1 MYLIKA
7 APQPGVGTQL
17 VQRVD
22 GLGCGCHN
30 GLGLFDGGLD
40 PSTWGVG
47 EFAAVGLGAFALFSM
62 FSTTKRGYRAA
73 REGVKGARRSLK
85 RNPSGLSKA
94 WNRYTREGLTP
105 RVKAKMLAS
114 ERRSGKRKAAGK
126 RDYYRDGR

>member
-1 MYLIKA
+1 MYLVKTA
-7 APQPGVGTQL
+7 AQPGVGTQL

-22 GLGCGCHN
+22 GLGCCRD

-40 PSTWGVG
+40 FSTWGVG
-47 EFAAVGLGAFALFSM
+47 EWAAVGVGAFALYSM
-62 FSTTKRGYRAA
+62 FSTSKRGYRAA
-73 REGVKGARRSLK
+73 REGVKSTRRALK
-85 RNPSGLSKA
+85 RNPSGLRKA

-105 RVKAKMLAS
+105 RVKSRMLAS